1 MSDFTI
7 QKDKLSVIVHFSDGS
22 KIKGDIF
29 LSAFK
34 DEHGGHQQIA
44 DLLESD
50 KQFIPLMVEG
60 ENIEFVNH
68 AQILMVAGELISK
81 EDDEMLYAAL
91 LHQEEVSVIIADT
104 YIINGTLLAEVTP
117 DRARLSDCLNQEEKF
132 LKMRSED
139 RYLHINKSMVKKILS
154 R

>member
-7 QKDKLSVIVHFSDGS
+7 QKDKLSVIVHFSDAS
-22 KIKGDIF
+22 KIKGHIF
-29 LSAFK
+29 LSAFR

-60 ENIEFVNH
+60 GNVEFINH
-68 AQILMVAGELISK
+68 PQILMVEGELISK
-81 EDDEMLYAAL
+81 DDDEMLYAAL
-91 LHQEEVSVIIADT
+91 LHEEEVSVIIADAC
-104 YIINGTLLAEVTP
+104 IIKGTLLAEVTP
-117 DRARLSDCLNQEEKF
+117 DRARLSDCLNREEKF
-132 LKMRSED
+132 LKMRSEG
-139 RYLHINKSMVKKILS
+139 RYLHINKTLVKKVVS